1 MPPISPM
8 SWKLGSQKTPD
19 WLRVISKACM
29 IRSEL
34 CSRFSCESIT
44 PFGVPVEPLVY
55 CRNAS
60 VLPSMS
66 GRSQRSAQATSSSLS
81 TFQIRFS
88 RLGAVARRASKRSS
102 TSRVVRA
109 TDALASEAMASIRS
123 TDRFLR
129 GG

>member
-1 MPPISPM
+1 M

-34 CSRFSCESIT
+34 WSRFSCDSIT

-55 CRNAS
+55 CRKAS
-60 VLPSMS
+60 VRPSIR
-66 GRSQRSAQATSSSLS
+66 GRSQRSAQSVSSSLS
-81 TFQIRFS
+81 TFQSSFS
-88 RLGAVARRASKRSS
+88 RLGAAALRTSKRSS

-109 TDALASEAMASIRS
+109 TEALASAAIASIRS
-123 TDRFLR
+123 TERFLR

>member
-1 MPPISPM
+1 M

-34 CSRFSCESIT
+34 WSRFSCDSIT
-44 PFGVPVEPLVY
+44 PLGMPVEPLVY
-55 CRNAS
+55 CRKAS
-60 VLPSMS
+60 VSPAMS
-66 GRSQRSAQATSSSLS
+66 GRSQRSAQPGSSSES
-81 TFQIRFS
+81 TCQTRCS
-88 RLGAVARRASKRSS
+88 RLGAAARSPSKRSR

-109 TDALASEAMASIRS
+109 TAASASAAIASIRS
-123 TDRFLR
+123 TERFFR